1 MHLGVFDKKGNIF
14 FKTTKRTKWNLISYG
29 KRKKN
34 ISYEKRQSGVIKIRT
49 RFLKYNSRFLIDVH
63 VLCNVIP
70 IKIPVALKKKKDL
83 EQERLKF
90 VWKHKRLQIA
100 KAILRRKN
108 KAGGIGLPD
117 FRLYYKATRKTKT

>member
-49 RFLKYNSRFLIDVH
+49 RFLKYNSRFLIHVH

-70 IKIPVALKKKKDL
+70 IKIPVALKKKK
-83 EQERLKF
+83 RS
-90 VWKHKRLQIA
+90 R
-100 KAILRRKN
+100 
-108 KAGGIGLPD
+108 
-117 FRLYYKATRKTKT
+117 TRKVKICMEAQKTPNSQSNLEKEK

>member
-1 MHLGVFDKKGNIF
+1 MEKGKK
-14 FKTTKRTKWNLISYG
+14 
-29 KRKKN
+29 

-49 RFLKYNSRFLIDVH
+49 RFLKCNSRFLIHVH

-70 IKIPVALKKKKDL
+70 IKVPMAFFFFKDL
-83 EQERLKF
+83 EQARLKF
-90 VWKHKRLQIA
+90 VWKHTRLQIA